1 MQRVLL
7 ALAALAIA
15 ASASAQSFPSKPVRL
30 VVSYPPGGG
39 ADLMA
44 RLVAPK
50 MAEAL
55 GQPVIVENKPGA
67 SGQIAAS
74 DVARAAADGHTLLF
88 DASSFAVT
96 SSRDVLTTRCV
107 LPAMCDSVPSAL
119 FSTHAPP

>member
-1 MQRVLL
+1 PATAGASREKTWAWLSMPFNARYSTDMKRLL
-7 ALAALAIA
+7 LGFAALTIA
-15 ASASAQSFPSKPVRL
+15 ASAAAQSFPSKPVRL

-74 DVARAAADGHTLLF
+74 EVARAAADGHTLLF
-88 DASSFAVT
+88 DASSFAVN
-96 SSRDVLTTRCV
+96 
-107 LPAMCDSVPSAL
+107 PS
-119 FSTHAPP
+119 